1 VHLGNG
7 VYVRSPLE
15 YEIDRIHAEST
26 SVRDLFRAFEGLHV
40 SVSTI
45 EVTVAEKLLIP
56 HTRYA
61 HVPSAL
67 GEVFWE
73 KLPRRAGM
81 TGSPQLY
88 LSPRRSLL
96 RGFYLGEPG

>member
-1 VHLGNG
+1 MHLGNG

-61 HVPSAL
+61 HAAGFRVSWERSPGPIFPGGLIQLAPS
-67 GEVFWE
+67 
-73 KLPRRAGM
+73 
-81 TGSPQLY
+81 
-88 LSPRRSLL
+88 
-96 RGFYLGEPG
+96 